1 MSSNKNV
8 GGWNA
13 SIGVAGLV
21 ACFTTNTSPGRNS
34 RKSLFEL
41 TETRQW
47 LLALDA
53 FAVASASQS
62 VTLPALITSKRAPE
76 TGRWAA

>member
-8 GGWNA
+8 GVLNA

-21 ACFTTNTSPGRNS
+21 ACFTTNTSPSRNPLE
-34 RKSLFEL
+34 SLFEL
-41 TETRQW
+41 TKTRQW

-53 FAVASASQS
+53 FAVASTGQS
-62 VTLPALITSKRAPE
+62 VTLPALIASKRAPE
-76 TGRWAA
+76 AGRRTA